1 MAMCLVCRR
10 SILIG
15 ERYRLW
21 TDPGVVGERA
31 VCRLCED
38 EAEQAGWV
46 RLDRPVQRELG
57 TVVWHAR
64 KVA

>member
-1 MAMCLVCRR
+1 M
-10 SILIG
+10 LIG
-15 ERYRLW
+15 EGYRLW
-21 TDPGVVGERA
+21 TQPGGAGERP

-46 RLDRPVQRELG
+46 RLDRPLQRETG
-57 TVVWHAR
+57 SVVWHAR